1 MFRFRDTC
9 MRIVRM
15 HMLINI
21 MVTDAK
27 KKKKKTSRSNY
38 FKVILGC
45 GNAAFET
52 ADAIRNYA
60 ADIAVFCRSTFKSVS
75 LTRYSG
81 DVRGT
86 RSINFPICPRGLI
99 RQHPQASNS
108 LPSHLS
114 RPSTCVRACMRMCV

>member
-9 MRIVRM
+9 VRIVRM

-27 KKKKKTSRSNY
+27 KKTKKKQKNIVQWRRLNY

-99 RQHPQASNS
+99 
-108 LPSHLS
+108 
-114 RPSTCVRACMRMCV
+114 